1 MADGKLHADEFDIDA
16 EMVARLVGAQFPQWA
31 GLPVIPVRSAGTD
44 NVLYRLG
51 ADLVVRLPRLA
62 GGADQIDKV
71 DRWLPVLARH
81 LPLAVP
87 EPAGRGVPGE
97 GYPGPWSVYRWLDG
111 AAVADDPLTDQRQ
124 AAADL
129 ADFVTALQAV
139 DATGGPPAYRGGEL
153 RPRDEDVRES
163 LRELA
168 GVLDASRAESLR
180 ELDVDAAAA
189 CWEESLAQP
198 AWAGPPVWV
207 HSDLMPGNLLARDGR
222 LSAVIDFGCMGVGD
236 PACDL
241 MPAWMV
247 LSAEGRKVF
256 RERLE
261 VDDATW
267 VRGRGWA
274 LCAGVGGVPYYAE
287 SNPAFA
293 EVCRRAIVACLAD
306 LT

>member
-1 MADGKLHADEFDIDA
+1 VADSKLHADEFDIDA
-16 EMVARLVGAQFPQWA
+16 GLVARLVGTQFPQWA
-31 GLPVIPVRSAGTD
+31 GLPLTPVRPAGTD

-51 ADLVVRLPRLA
+51 ADLVVRLPRQA

-71 DRWLPVLARH
+71 HRWLPLLARH

-87 EPAGRGVPGE
+87 EPVGRGVPGE

-111 AAVADDPLTDQRQ
+111 AAVADQPLTDQRQ

-153 RPRDEDVRES
+153 RPRDEHVRES
-163 LRELA
+163 LRELV
-168 GVLDASRAESLR
+168 GMLEASWAESLR

-198 AWAGPPVWV
+198 AWTGPPVWV

-287 SNPAFA
+287 TDPAFA
-293 EVCRRAIVACLAD
+293 EICRRAIAACLAD
-306 LT
+306 LP